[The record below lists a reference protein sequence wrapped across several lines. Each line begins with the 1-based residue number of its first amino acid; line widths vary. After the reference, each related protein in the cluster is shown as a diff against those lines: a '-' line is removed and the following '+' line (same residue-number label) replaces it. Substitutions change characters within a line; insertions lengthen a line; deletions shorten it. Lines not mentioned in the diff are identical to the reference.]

1 MQLLLDAITDLLT
14 LITAASVIYPEGYI
28 YVLSVVLTPIMN
40 VVAVVNAQLIVSKI
54 AKKVY
59 AYLTRKRK

>member
-1 MQLLLDAITDLLT
+1 

-40 VVAVVNAQLIVSKI
+40 VVAVVNA
-54 AKKVY
+54 
-59 AYLTRKRK
+59 